1 MKKFITIAKHK
12 PKTSKKKEGKILML
26 IDEIKDRIREEPS
39 FDVYDVEYKRAE
51 DKEKYG
57 TSFDTYLNNKDFIFI
72 KVNGGT
78 FKVKR
83 ICEEFGRILFI
94 YNGEQVSYNPK
105 DITEITFPKD

>member
-1 MKKFITIAKHK
+1 M
-12 PKTSKKKEGKILML
+12 M
-26 IDEIKDRIREEPS
+26 IKDIKDKISEEPS
-39 FDVYDVEYKRAE
+39 FDVYDIEYKSDK

-57 TSFDTYLNNKDFIFI
+57 KSFDTYLNDKEYVYI

-83 ICEEFGRILFI
+83 ILEEYGRILFI
-94 YNGEQVSYNPK
+94 YNGEQISYKPE